1 MPEPGSDGYPPADS
15 PPGFPYHDSAVNYF
29 AHAIRFLDRPD
40 FLAGLAVPDWLSVVD
55 RRVRVRR
62 RAIQEQRAGLAHADL
77 ETALGVIQHLDDD
90 QWFHAT
96 AAFFEV
102 TGTIGRSF
110 RESLGPDETWH
121 CGFLGHVVLELL
133 LDAVLIEQHPG
144 ALEHYYNAIAS
155 VDAARVQQL
164 VERLTQQDAPQL
176 SRFID
181 LYVRERFL
189 GDYLDDASLLKR
201 LNQVMRRVNLPPLP
215 HPCVDV
221 LSLSRGL
228 VRQHLADL
236 LPVEHWSGHP
246 EDTSGIS
253 RR

>member
-1 MPEPGSDGYPPADS
+1 M
-15 PPGFPYHDSAVNYF
+15 NYF

-55 RRVRVRR
+55 RKVRVRR
-62 RAIQEQRAGLAHADL
+62 RAIQEQRAGLAQEDL

-102 TGTIGRSF
+102 TGTIGREF
-110 RESLGPDETWH
+110 RKALGPDEAWH

-133 LDAVLIEQHPG
+133 LDAVLIEQHPP

-155 VDAARVQQL
+155 VDAARVQRL
-164 VERLTQQDAPQL
+164 VQRLAHHDAPQL
-176 SRFID
+176 SQFID

-189 GDYLDDASLLKR
+189 ADYLDDSSLLRR
-201 LNQVMRRVNLPPLP
+201 LNQVMRRVHLHPLP
-215 HPCVDV
+215 QHCVEV
-221 LSLSRGL
+221 LFASRGL
-228 VRQHLADL
+228 VRQRVAEL
-236 LPVEHWSGHP
+236 LPAEHWNLSREGVS
-246 EDTSGIS
+246 ETSQRCRLTAERTSG
-253 RR
+253 R